1 MIASLFENFF
11 RIELGMKNEDTISK
25 LAKQRASE
33 LSYMTPLDAVI
44 QLRKKIIEEFT
55 WEDGAEDKHTADLI
69 VKKMTELKIESTK
82 KYE

>member
-44 QLRKKIIEEFT
+44 QLRKRLSKNLRGRMERKISI
-55 WEDGAEDKHTADLI
+55 LPI
-69 VKKMTELKIESTK
+69 
-82 KYE
+82 